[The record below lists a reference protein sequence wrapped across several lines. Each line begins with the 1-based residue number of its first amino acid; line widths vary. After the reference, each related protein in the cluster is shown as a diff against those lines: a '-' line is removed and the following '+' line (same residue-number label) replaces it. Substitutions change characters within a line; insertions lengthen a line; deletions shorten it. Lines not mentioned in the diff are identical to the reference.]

1 MSAAKQIA
9 LAVSPRSSSPPSLGS
24 PAAAGYTDTTPRR
37 PTTSACAASSAHA
50 PRGARVRRQLGRVHR
65 LLNETEAANALP
77 RAELGRM
84 NAEGAAAAAAAAPA
98 VGAPRARAPSPS
110 TPPRCPRGC
119 TRHGNCNGLT
129 GECACPLTHRG
140 PACDEP
146 TMPAC
151 ATGVDD
157 GTINLSWLVSEAF
170 WYGLRDIRSDGT
182 DGRRQAPN
190 SRWVGVVPCACVLQA
205 IAVFSMQAAPA
216 AARWPPII
224 GHTELALQRLACVDT
239 TLSAGEC
246 GRPARAGAA
255 RTRASWRGR
264 TCPRSCG

>member
-1 MSAAKQIA
+1 MSVAKQIA
-9 LAVSPRSSSPPSLGS
+9 LAVVAAVLLATVARLSGGGRVHGHHAAPPDDFRLRGEH
-24 PAAAGYTDTTPRR
+24 ARTRR
-37 PTTSACAASSAHA
+37 AV
-50 PRGARVRRQLGRVHR
+50 REVRRQLGRVHR
-65 LLNETEAANALP
+65 LLNETEAANARL

-84 NAEGAAAAAAAAPA
+84 SAEGAAAAAAAAADAADAAAPA
-98 VGAPRARAPSPS
+98 GGAPRALAPPSPS

-216 AARWPPII
+216 AVSAPPC
-224 GHTELALQRLACVDT
+224 HRHRHH
-239 TLSAGEC
+239 SHHH
-246 GRPARAGAA
+246 RHHNHH
-255 RTRASWRGR
+255 
-264 TCPRSCG
+264 